1 MLTSAPVRPP
11 APQYLGPLIV
21 AQRDRPVRVKF
32 TNQLGTGTA
41 GNLFLPVDTTLMGA
55 GEGPLGAPEVITPRT
70 APPSITMAAFTPWIS
85 DGTPHQWFT
94 PAGETSPYLK
104 GVSFHNVPDMP
115 DPGAGS
121 QTLYYTNQQSGRL
134 MFYHDHA
141 VGITRL
147 NVYAGM
153 AAGYLI
159 HDPVEDNLITTGV
172 IPNQWRRG
180 LQLGYSF
187 NHPGQNLRTPRR
199 GHRPGYQVEFQPG
212 GHTAISSSPTSM
224 SRTRA

>member
-1 MLTSAPVRPP
+1 M
-11 APQYLGPLIV
+11 

-32 TNQLGTGTA
+32 TNHCTA
-41 GNLFLPVDTTLMGA
+41 TGNLFLPVDPTLNGA
-55 GEGPLGAPEVITPRT
+55 GEGPLGPTGGYYTQNRT
-70 APPSITMAAFTPWIS
+70 SIHNHGAFTPWIS

-94 PAGETSPYLK
+94 PAGETGNYLK
-104 GVSFHNVPDMP
+104 GVSFQNVPDMWFDAGGNTVAAGTP
-115 DPGAGS
+115 GATNDPGSGK

-159 HDPVEDNLITTGV
+159 HDPVEEI
-172 IPNQWRRG
+172 
-180 LQLGYSF
+180 
-187 NHPGQNLRTPRR
+187 
-199 GHRPGYQVEFQPG
+199 
-212 GHTAISSSPTSM
+212 
-224 SRTRA
+224 